1 MLELIYEFL
10 LIGMLTFGG
19 GSAATPIIHSRLVED
34 KKWITNDEF
43 IDVVAMANVLPGP
56 SMIQMATIIGMRRTN
71 KLGGII
77 SAFMISAPSIII
89 FVVVMALLTNYVNPE
104 MMSIVTAPIFIVIA
118 ISMAATA
125 VKVMENNRKYVS
137 DIKQLLLVLMTFV
150 LIVFFNVPTVMVII
164 AVIVLSGLKA
174 VMFK

>member
-1 MLELIYEFL
+1 MLELMYEFL

-34 KKWITNDEF
+34 KKWISNDEF

-71 KLGGII
+71 KLGGIL
-77 SAFMISAPSIII
+77 SAFMISAPSIIL
-89 FVVVMALLTNYVNPE
+89 FVFVMALLTSYVNPE
-104 MMSIVTAPIFIVIA
+104 MMSKVTAPIFIVIA
-118 ISMAATA
+118 ISMAVTA
-125 VKVMENNRKYVS
+125 LKVMENNRKYVS
-137 DIKQLLLVLMTFV
+137 DLKQLILVLLTFI
-150 LIVFFNVPTVMVII
+150 LIIVYNVPTVLVIVVVII
-164 AVIVLSGLKA
+164 LSGLKA